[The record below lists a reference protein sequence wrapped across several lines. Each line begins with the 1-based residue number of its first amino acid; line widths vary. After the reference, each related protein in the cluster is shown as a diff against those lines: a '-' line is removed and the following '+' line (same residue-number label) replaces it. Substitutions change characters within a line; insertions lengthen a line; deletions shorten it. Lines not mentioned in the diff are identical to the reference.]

1 MCYEKVYYF
10 FYYLASDY
18 DNVRVNAE
26 SLSDAISIADAFS
39 RKSGATIIGIC
50 SESLLNTRCYE

>member
-1 MCYEKVYYF
+1 MKKYII
-10 FYYLASDY
+10 FYYLFSDY

-39 RKSGATIIGIC
+39 HKSGATIVGVC
-50 SESLLNTRCYE
+50 PEFLLNNWYHE